1 MAVNPQEDVLKRL
14 QGIKDPRG
22 LVGEMARG
30 KNMYPGG
37 DAARTGGGPG
47 IGRPP
52 EAVGEPGRTVTPE
65 MLAAV
70 QAKTGTQPVP
80 QQMQNPTGLMAAK
93 PLQEKQASKL
103 AKASMQAA
111 AQRKLQRR

>member
-1 MAVNPQEDVLKRL
+1 MALNPQEDVLKRL

-22 LVGEMARG
+22 LMGEMARG

-37 DAARTGGGPG
+37 DAARTGGGPD

-52 EAVGEPGRTVTPE
+52 EAVGEPGRGITPQ

-70 QAKTGTQPVP
+70 QAKTGTQPAP
-80 QQMQNPTGLMAAK
+80 QVMTQTQPQLMQKGT
-93 PLQEKQASKL
+93 ASKL
-103 AKASMQAA
+103 AKSAMQAA
-111 AQRKLQRR
+111 AQRRLKR